1 MPYRKFGENDVFVNT
16 MRAHPQVN
24 FAIVD
29 GKLYYNNIPEQS
41 GALTDPLMVVGP
53 GYVNFHEINVDRPS
67 GSTGRFFGST
77 GLPDNGRIYGY
88 ITKQSSGFTWKSVS
102 TTEYRDFKYGTSIT
116 ASYPQ
121 TASITRRYIATPF
134 AHTASFDKR
143 YTGLRNR
150 LNLYEMRSQYYK
162 VSGTFGNKDSM
173 AINMLSIPSIFY
185 GTRIRPGTISL
196 KWYMTGT
203 LIGELKDQNQNGE
216 LIQVGPYGSEGSGNV
231 AGVVLYDEGF
241 LLLTGSW
248 SLNSTAIAMT
258 SGSTTRSDPSWL
270 FYGAGAND
278 GVTQV
283 STSGVGIVTSSYVS
297 AAFDMSFKGHMD
309 TQVMT
314 MFAHARRG
322 EVNYSNNPTF
332 LEYGQEKLFF
342 TSSNVYEQTS
352 SIKIKNTVSSSYG
365 DYNESF
371 KKQVYISKIGIYDEN
386 KNLIAV
392 ASVSNPILKREDQD
406 ISFKMKLDV

>member
-16 MRAHPQVN
+16 MRANPQVN

-29 GKLYYNNIPEQS
+29 SKFYYNNIPEQS

-53 GYVNFHEINVDRPS
+53 GYVNLHEINVDRPS
-67 GSTGRFFGST
+67 GSTGRFFKSVN
-77 GLPDNGRIYGY
+77 LPDNGRIYGY
-88 ITKQSSGFTWKSVS
+88 ITKQGSGFTWKTVS
-102 TTEYRDFKYGTSIT
+102 TAEYKDFEYGTTLT

-121 TASITRRYIATPF
+121 TASITRRYIPTPF
-134 AHTASFDKR
+134 TSTSSFDKR
-143 YTGLRNR
+143 YTGLRNK
-150 LNLYEMRSQYYK
+150 LDLYEMRSQYYK

-173 AINMLSIPSIFY
+173 PINLVSVPSIFY
-185 GTRIRPGTISL
+185 GTRIKPGTLSL

-216 LIQVGPYGSEGSGNV
+216 LIQTGPYGSEGSGNV

-248 SLNSTAIAMT
+248 SLNSSAIAMT
-258 SGSTTRSDPSWL
+258 SGSTSRSDPSWL

-283 STSGVGIVTSSYVS
+283 STSGAGVVTSSYVS
-297 AAFDMSFKGHMD
+297 AAFDMTFKGQTD

-322 EVNYSNNPTF
+322 EANYSNNPTF

-342 TSSNVYEQTS
+342 TSSNIYEQTS
-352 SIKIKNTVSSSYG
+352 SLKIKNTVSSSYG
-365 DYNESF
+365 DYDEPF
-371 KKQVYISKIGIYDEN
+371 KKQVYISKIGIYDKN

-392 ASVSNPILKREDQD
+392 ASLSNPILKKEDQD